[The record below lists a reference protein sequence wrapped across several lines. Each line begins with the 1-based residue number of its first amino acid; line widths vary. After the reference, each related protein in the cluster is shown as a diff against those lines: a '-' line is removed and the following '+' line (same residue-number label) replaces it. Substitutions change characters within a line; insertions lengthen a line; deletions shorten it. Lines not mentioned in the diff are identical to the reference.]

1 MVTLLLFV
9 GASAGDEALAGRL
22 LEGASIGT
30 VSIPDGMTLDVSSQL
45 RLVNSCS
52 SSIFNVMPLE
62 KKKNDFFIK

>member
-1 MVTLLLFV
+1 M

-52 SSIFNVMPLE
+52 SSIFNVMPLRIE
-62 KKKNDFFIK
+62 ANNVNNEIIV